1 MTTKT
6 MVQELYSDIVA
17 DLQPYYDDAVLLPNP
32 QLIQTQFNIAGTAGN
47 TINVPLTNEYT
58 NAGTVGEG
66 NSILSGGGVAGDV
79 SNEDD
84 FDPTSVTLLMTKK
97 GTGTNVTEESLEDGG
112 LAVVRNAVLT
122 RLSAGLAGA
131 TDTAGF
137 AEMKAN
143 FAVTDYGVGGTDANF
158 TTNFV
163 FSPEAIAYG
172 SKREPS
178 VTMFYDND
186 KDLHQFRGS
195 IRNGYKVMRPL
206 FGARVTSEKVI
217 SATPANS
224 ASLTNIAKAVAAL
237 RAANAASDIS
247 GMYAAVIDSSL
258 EYHIASQ
265 LNSVTALAI
274 GDLSVIGNRALL
286 TGLIGQAAG
295 VSFYRSNSLPDAS

>member
-58 NAGTVGEG
+58 NAGDVGEG
-66 NSILSGGGVAGDV
+66 NSILSGGGAAGNV

-84 FDPTSVTLLMTKK
+84 FDPTSVTLLMTKR

-143 FAVTDYGVGGTDANF
+143 FAATDYGVAGANSDF

-186 KDLHQFRGS
+186 LDLHQFRGS
-195 IRNGYKVMRPL
+195 IRNGYKVMRPT
-206 FGARVTSEKVI
+206 FGARVTSERVI
-217 SATPANS
+217 GAQTA

-247 GMYAAVIDSSL
+247 GLYAAVIDSSL
-258 EYHIASQ
+258 EYSIASQ
-265 LNSVTALAI
+265 LNSVTQSAI

>member
-58 NAGTVGEG
+58 NAGDVGEG
-66 NSILSGGGVAGDV
+66 NSILSGGGAAGNV

-84 FDPTSVTLLMTKK
+84 FDPTSVTLLMTKR

-143 FAVTDYGVGGTDANF
+143 FAATDYGVAGANSDF

-186 KDLHQFRGS
+186 LDLHQFRGS
-195 IRNGYKVMRPL
+195 IRNGYKVMRPT
-206 FGARVTSEKVI
+206 FGARVTSERVI
-217 SATPANS
+217 GAQTA

-247 GMYAAVIDSSL
+247 GLYAAVIDSSL
-258 EYHIASQ
+258 EYSIASQ
-265 LNSVTALAI
+265 LNSVTQAAI

>member
-47 TINVPLTNEYT
+47 TINVPLTNDYT
-58 NAGTVGEG
+58 NAGEVGEG
-66 NSILSGGGVAGDV
+66 NSILSGGGAAGNV

-84 FDPTSVTLLMTKK
+84 FDPTSVQLLMTKK

-131 TDTAGF
+131 TDAAGF
-137 AEMKAN
+137 AEFKAN
-143 FAVTDYGVGGTDANF
+143 FGATDYGVAGANSAF

-163 FSPEAIAYG
+163 FSPEAAAYG

-186 KDLHQFRGS
+186 LDLHQFRGS
-195 IRNGYKVMRPL
+195 IRNGYKVMRPT

-217 SATPANS
+217 GAQTA

-247 GMYAAVIDSSL
+247 GLYAAVIDSSL
-258 EYHIASQ
+258 EYSIASQ
-265 LNSVTALAI
+265 LNSVTQAAI

>member
-58 NAGTVGEG
+58 NAGDVGEG
-66 NSILSGGGVAGDV
+66 NSILSGGGAAGNV

-84 FDPTSVTLLMTKK
+84 FDPTSVTLLMTKR

-143 FAVTDYGVGGTDANF
+143 FAATDYGVAGANSDF

-186 KDLHQFRGS
+186 LDLHQFRGS
-195 IRNGYKVMRPL
+195 IRNGYKVMRPT
-206 FGARVTSEKVI
+206 FGARVTSERVI
-217 SATPANS
+217 GAQTA

-237 RAANAASDIS
+237 RGANAASDIS
-247 GMYAAVIDSSL
+247 GLYAAVIDSSL
-258 EYHIASQ
+258 EYSIASQ
-265 LNSVTALAI
+265 LNSVTQAAI

>member
-66 NSILSGGGVAGDV
+66 NSILSGGGAAGNV

-131 TDTAGF
+131 TDSAGF
-137 AEMKAN
+137 TEMKSGFSA
-143 FAVTDYGVGGTDANF
+143 TDYGVAGANSDF

-186 KDLHQFRGS
+186 LDLHQFRGT
-195 IRNGYKVMRPL
+195 IRSGFKTMRPT

-217 SATPANS
+217 GAQTA

-237 RAANAASDIS
+237 RSVNAPSDIA
-247 GMYAAVIDSSL
+247 GLYAAVIDSSL
-258 EYHIASQ
+258 EYSIASQ
-265 LNSVTALAI
+265 LNSVTQAAI

>member
-32 QLIQTQFNIAGTAGN
+32 QLIATQFNIAGTSGN
-47 TINVPLTNEYT
+47 QINIPITNSYT
-58 NAGTVGEG
+58 NAGRVDEG

-84 FDPTSVTLLMTKK
+84 FDPTSVSLTMTKK

-122 RLSAGLAGA
+122 RLSSGLAGA

-137 AEMKAN
+137 AEFKAN
-143 FAVTDYGVGGTDANF
+143 FGAIDYGPGAANSDF

-163 FSPEAIAYG
+163 FSPEAAAYG

-186 KDLHQFRGS
+186 LDLHQFRGTV
-195 IRNGYKVMRPL
+195 RNGFKVMTPA
-206 FGARVTSEKVI
+206 FGARVSSSKVI
-217 SATPANS
+217 GAQAEAN
-224 ASLTNIAKAVAAL
+224 LTHIAKAVAAL
-237 RAANAASDIS
+237 RSVNAPTTIS
-247 GMYAAVIDSSL
+247 GVYHAIIDSSL
-258 EYHIASQ
+258 EYAIASQ
-265 LNSVTALAI
+265 LNSVTQLAI

-295 VSFYRSNSLPDAS
+295 VEFYRSNSLPDMS

>member
-47 TINVPLTNEYT
+47 TINVPLTNDYT
-58 NAGTVGEG
+58 NAGEVGEG
-66 NSILSGGGVAGDV
+66 NSILSGGGAAGNV

-84 FDPTSVTLLMTKK
+84 FDPTSVTLTMTKK

-112 LAVVRNAVLT
+112 LAVVRQAVLT

-131 TDTAGF
+131 TDGAGF

-143 FAVTDYGVGGTDANF
+143 FGATDYGVAGANSDF

-172 SKREPS
+172 TKREPS

-186 KDLHQFRGS
+186 LDLHQFRGS
-195 IRNGYKVMRPL
+195 IRNGYKVMRPT

-217 SATPANS
+217 GAQTA

-237 RAANAASDIS
+237 RGANAPSDIA
-247 GMYAAVIDSSL
+247 GLYAAVIDSSL
-258 EYHIASQ
+258 EYSIASQ
-265 LNSVTALAI
+265 LNSVTQSAI